1 VANHAGIAPMTKG
14 EFKISTTNNA
24 QTKAINIIE
33 SQPRDEWVA
42 QGIVPANVVEAF
54 NQTKDLAFLVKKG
67 NLAANNTIANNKITN
82 IYEYRNSDN
91 QLLGFAVRIEEGTT
105 GNKKVL
111 PVAYCH
117 NAATGKSR
125 WMSKGFSDNGTKPI
139 YGLEK
144 LAKHPDKP
152 ILIVEGEKTVDAATK
167 LLPNYTVISW
177 MGGAQSVDRVD
188 WSRLSNKIIT
198 IWPDNDAPG
207 VVAAKNIVSHID
219 NHNGFAGLVSVID
232 TKQLGLPQKWDLA
245 DDLPAHMAYDSLATI
260 IEVATSA
267 PREESQINYN
277 QRR

>member
-1 VANHAGIAPMTKG
+1 VANHAGIVATNKG
-14 EFKISTTNNA
+14 EFKISTTINT
-24 QTKAINIIE
+24 QTKDTNIIE
-33 SQPRDEWVA
+33 SKPRDEWVA
-42 QGIVPANVVEAF
+42 QGVIAANIAEAF

-67 NLAANNTIANNKITN
+67 NLTTSNKITN
-82 IYEYRNSDN
+82 TYKYRNIDSK
-91 QLLGFAVRIEEGTT
+91 LLGFAVRIEEGTT

-125 WMSKGFSDNGTKPI
+125 WMSKSFSDNGTKPI

-177 MGGAQSVDRVD
+177 MGGAQSVDRAD

-198 IWPDNDAPG
+198 IWPEMM
-207 VVAAKNIVSHID
+207 
-219 NHNGFAGLVSVID
+219 L
-232 TKQLGLPQKWDLA
+232 L
-245 DDLPAHMAYDSLATI
+245 
-260 IEVATSA
+260 E
-267 PREESQINYN
+267 
-277 QRR
+277 